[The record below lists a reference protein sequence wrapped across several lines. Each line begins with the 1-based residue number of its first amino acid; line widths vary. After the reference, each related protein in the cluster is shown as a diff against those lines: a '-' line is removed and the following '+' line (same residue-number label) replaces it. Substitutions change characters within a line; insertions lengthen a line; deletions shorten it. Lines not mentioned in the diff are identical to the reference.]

1 MKGKIVNE
9 KDDTISSYLKFSK
22 VETLKKKKSETSAL
36 DFSKSI
42 NPKFLFMAKNTLDM
56 RLKNYDTKNDSLSL
70 SKNKENVYSNILL
83 ENKSISP
90 SRKVSKYSSQSK
102 RSLNNIEDFSYKLG
116 KTQKLKLMS
125 PLNKRRRNNEKNIE
139 FPIYSSRKDS
149 KVHHFNNNSVNK
161 IDHHLETDDLSQ
173 EKDSRTLKLR
183 LKESQSKKF
192 TLPNHNTSE
201 NYIYVNNNKNLSTE
215 FIDFNNNIVDEN
227 QEYLD
232 DYSLSNQ
239 NLNKILKKTINS
251 SKEKPL
257 MTSDS
262 VGRDNHVTK
271 RPFSLVTK
279 TENKKESSIKVKY
292 E

>member
-1 MKGKIVNE
+1 
-9 KDDTISSYLKFSK
+9 

-116 KTQKLKLMS
+116 KSQKIKLMS
-125 PLNKRRRNNEKNIE
+125 PLNKRRRNEKNIE
-139 FPIYSSRKDS
+139 FPVYSSRKDS
-149 KVHHFNNNSVNK
+149 KVYNFNNNSVNK

-192 TLPNHNTSE
+192 TLPNQNTSE

-215 FIDFNNNIVDEN
+215 FIDFNNNVVDEN

-232 DYSLSNQ
+232 EYSLSN
-239 NLNKILKKTINS
+239 
-251 SKEKPL
+251 
-257 MTSDS
+257 
-262 VGRDNHVTK
+262 
-271 RPFSLVTK
+271 
-279 TENKKESSIKVKY
+279 Y
-292 E
+292 